1 VIITTTDPITG
12 EYLHYLSQKPYVI
25 EGEGCLA
32 VKIYFESEQTR
43 LSYLNLYRDNNRIV
57 PQHNH

>member
-1 VIITTTDPITG
+1 MIITTTDPITG
-12 EYLHYLSQKPYVI
+12 EHLQHLSRKPYVI